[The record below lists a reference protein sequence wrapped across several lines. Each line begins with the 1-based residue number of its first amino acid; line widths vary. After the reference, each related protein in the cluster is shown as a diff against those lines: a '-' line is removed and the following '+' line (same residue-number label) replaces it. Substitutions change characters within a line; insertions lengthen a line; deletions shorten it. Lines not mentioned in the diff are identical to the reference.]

1 MERLRGTIRPVY
13 GFMSVSI
20 PLEEDPVHLFA
31 VHTAD
36 PNLHLCLHVMKHG
49 APGVHPVQQKH
60 FTASGLNHSR
70 DLAPH
75 PVKSF
80 WRSELNSGAL
90 WNIIQFMI
98 DSHYNPIL
106 NPHLAAN
113 PPDVC
118 DGGPL
123 AKNRAP
129 MLLLA
134 IKAQPLDFMNR
145 EAIRETWGRSGRI
158 KSRGGRQSL
167 VRRVFLLGKSK
178 DLHIEEKLQLESDK
192 YGDIIQWDFMDTL
205 FNLTLKDVL
214 FWDWFS
220 RRCPH
225 ARFIFKGDDDIFVRT
240 PALLNYLLAE
250 EANENFSNGSRRPN
264 KMETFVV
271 GDVIN
276 NASPI
281 RSNGSKYY
289 IPESFFK
296 GTYPS
301 YPGGGGV
308 VYSGSL
314 AHRLLEVSQ
323 KVHLFPIDDV
333 YLGMCLQRLGVYPI
347 HHPAFLTFDFPKNE
361 LKKPCANHTILLY
374 MASCRFRWRILF
386 IISPCILLI
395 PIYIYV
401 CMVLIYIMTHGA
413 PGVHPVQQKHF
424 TASGLNHSRDL
435 APHPVKSFW
444 RSELNSGALWNII
457 QFMIDSHYNPIL
469 NPHLAANPPGDDDI
483 FVRTPA
489 LLNYLLAEEANENFS
504 NGSRRPNK
512 METFVVGDVIN
523 NASPIRSNG
532 SKYYIPESFF
542 KGTYPSYPGGGGV
555 VYSGSLAHR
564 LLEVSQK
571 VHLFPIDDVYL
582 GMCLQRL
589 GVYPIHHP
597 AFLTFDF
604 PKNELKKPCANHTI
618 LLVHKRSPAE
628 IKKDVDILDDMGERQ
643 NNLTSFDPEVLAKL
657 SRHTDEVALATA
669 SHSFMEVIAITSQD
683 L

>member
-1 MERLRGTIRPVY
+1 MNVSIQNVSVY

-113 PPDVC
+113 PPGISYKTERSRRSGNGCSPDYEINNTMADFFSLPTHIKDFVTSMHCREYPLVIDPLDVC

-361 LKKPCANHTILLY
+361 LKKPCANHTILL
-374 MASCRFRWRILF
+374 
-386 IISPCILLI
+386 
-395 PIYIYV
+395 
-401 CMVLIYIMTHGA
+401 
-413 PGVHPVQQKHF
+413 
-424 TASGLNHSRDL
+424 
-435 APHPVKSFW
+435 
-444 RSELNSGALWNII
+444 
-457 QFMIDSHYNPIL
+457 
-469 NPHLAANPPGDDDI
+469 
-483 FVRTPA
+483 
-489 LLNYLLAEEANENFS
+489 
-504 NGSRRPNK
+504 
-512 METFVVGDVIN
+512 
-523 NASPIRSNG
+523 
-532 SKYYIPESFF
+532 
-542 KGTYPSYPGGGGV
+542 
-555 VYSGSLAHR
+555 
-564 LLEVSQK
+564 
-571 VHLFPIDDVYL
+571 
-582 GMCLQRL
+582 
-589 GVYPIHHP
+589 
-597 AFLTFDF
+597 
-604 PKNELKKPCANHTI
+604 
-618 LLVHKRSPAE
+618 VHKRSPAE
-628 IKKDVDILDDMGERQ
+628 MFQLWTETSMPSSECRNATLRVD
-643 NNLTSFDPEVLAKL
+643 T
-657 SRHTDEVALATA
+657 T
-669 SHSFMEVIAITSQD
+669 
-683 L
+683 

>member
-1 MERLRGTIRPVY
+1 MASCLCRYRWRILFFCSPCILLLPVY
-13 GFMSVSI
+13 IYVSI
-20 PLEEDPVHLFA
+20 SLIY
-31 VHTAD
+31 
-36 PNLHLCLHVMKHG
+36 VMTHG
-49 APGVHPVQQKH
+49 AHGSHPVLQKH
-60 FTASGLNHSR
+60 FTASGLKFSR

-90 WNIIQFMI
+90 WNIIQYMI
-98 DSHYNPIL
+98 DSQHNPIL

-113 PPDVC
+113 PPSISYKTERSRRSGNGCSPDYEINMPDFFSLPTQMKDFVTSMHCREYPLIIDPLDVC

-129 MLLLA
+129 TLLLA
-134 IKAQPLDFMNR
+134 IKTQPVDFLNR

-158 KSRGGRQSL
+158 KSRGGQQRL

-192 YGDIIQWDFMDTL
+192 YGDIIQWEFMDTL

-240 PALLNYLLAE
+240 PALLDYLLAE
-250 EANENFSNGSRRPN
+250 EANESFSNGSRQPN

-276 NASPI
+276 NAAPM

-296 GTYPS
+296 GTYSS

-347 HHPAFLTFDFPKNE
+347 HHPAFLTFDFPKD
-361 LKKPCANHTILLY
+361 KP
-374 MASCRFRWRILF
+374 
-386 IISPCILLI
+386 
-395 PIYIYV
+395 
-401 CMVLIYIMTHGA
+401 
-413 PGVHPVQQKHF
+413 
-424 TASGLNHSRDL
+424 
-435 APHPVKSFW
+435 
-444 RSELNSGALWNII
+444 
-457 QFMIDSHYNPIL
+457 
-469 NPHLAANPPGDDDI
+469 
-483 FVRTPA
+483 
-489 LLNYLLAEEANENFS
+489 
-504 NGSRRPNK
+504 
-512 METFVVGDVIN
+512 
-523 NASPIRSNG
+523 
-532 SKYYIPESFF
+532 
-542 KGTYPSYPGGGGV
+542 KG
-555 VYSGSLAHR
+555 
-564 LLEVSQK
+564 
-571 VHLFPIDDVYL
+571 
-582 GMCLQRL
+582 
-589 GVYPIHHP
+589 
-597 AFLTFDF
+597 
-604 PKNELKKPCANHTI
+604 PCANHTI

-628 IKKDVDILDDMGERQ
+628 MFQLWTE
-643 NNLTSFDPEVLAKL
+643 TSMPSSECRNVTLRVETRVEF
-657 SRHTDEVALATA
+657 R
-669 SHSFMEVIAITSQD
+669 
-683 L
+683 